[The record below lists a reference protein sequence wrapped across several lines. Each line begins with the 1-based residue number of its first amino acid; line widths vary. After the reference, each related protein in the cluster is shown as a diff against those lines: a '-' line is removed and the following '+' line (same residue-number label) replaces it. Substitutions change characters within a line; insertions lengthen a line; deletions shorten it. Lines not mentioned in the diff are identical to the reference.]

1 MRRTRLYQILI
12 CLLCLFPVWSQAQS
26 LTQYEYWFDDNFSA
40 RKSAGLSGYEADI
53 DVGIDASRLGN
64 GLHKLCLRVQQS
76 DGMYSPITT
85 HYFFKAQVSNG
96 GKLEYWFDGNRKQI
110 NTVDCHVSSDGE
122 AYLYTSGLDLTAITP
137 GYHTMYYRFVND
149 DGTTSSAVSMAS
161 IIVTSN
167 LSNGG
172 KLEYWFDDDRAN
184 VNMIDGKVA
193 STGDALIFNSDL
205 DLKDVSQGMH
215 RMYYRLVDAKGK
227 PNSAVSMTPVMVKS
241 LYDIASPTKV
251 KVRKYAI
258 SVDDEKPTEIMIPNP
273 DHDVVVVRSID
284 MKDLKKGGHQLNLR
298 FSNSFGVGT
307 SHQAAFTVVEQEEP
321 TITLTAEEKE
331 GLVYLQF
338 NSVPNDL
345 RYRIVRVD
353 ANGVKTKVGGKEG
366 SSYPLTVSIVDDPGA
381 GDYTYY
387 VQSAYNDYAGTM
399 RSVLSNEISVSVSKD
414 QSEVVDSKEYGS
426 ISGNIWVAGNRT
438 FKERIVRF
446 SDGVTIKSDI
456 IGSFHREKIP
466 VGTTLTISVDKDLQ
480 VVFPET
486 TITIVP
492 NTNYVTINGE
502 KDDGNLYSNTEHD
515 LQFDSFTEI
524 TPGQQFRFKVKN
536 VSRVSWSGKI
546 RVKSIKKEYV
556 DNPPDNTLQKPTNA
570 SVLAGSVAPFE
581 AMWNY
586 DLAYSDIFTLAPNES
601 KDIYIAHKPFHWPGN
616 DEYYYFFFESIRDG
630 GGSIKLIAVNP
641 DYNISDNPYL
651 RLIERSEYVKA
662 DEEIFEDDIKFVTNF
677 IVGEC
682 SAISELDEKLGKLSN
697 YFSYLQE
704 VAGNGLEYSDYTHL
718 KLRIDHAVNYSELL
732 YDAPLWRSLD
742 IFYQEDTRFL
752 KLTNKFRDD
761 ISTIVRNSKD
771 LLKLMKQVNACLD
784 YIQNYNKWQDM
795 TTVEQIFALSDKLLD
810 YTSNDPFTKILKTY
824 LDVTKK
830 SIQNALL
837 LGEKYHSGYGYEYFS
852 EQNQLSDSEREKEN
866 AIVFKQNKY
875 IDFKIKVKRKGWLTG
890 SFDGKDVKDQI
901 YNVTVTAVNH
911 NPNDNSQEARAVLRL
926 DPIAT
931 EDGVYLRQ
939 IGIDHQGGSDQGYYL
954 YTMPIEDMWM
964 TIEWRNGRVTRV
976 PLRHGSEVKGEGVK
990 YDGIKNPLLYT
1001 VIFQSAIKDK
1011 KQAKHL
1017 ADIINLDD

>member
-12 CLLCLFPVWSQAQS
+12 CLLCLFPVWTQAQS
-26 LTQYEYWFDDNFSA
+26 LTQYEYWIDDNFSA

-85 HYFFKAQVSNG
+85 QYFFKAQVSNG
-96 GKLEYWFDGNRKQI
+96 GKLEYWFDGNRKKL

-122 AYLYTSGLDLTAITP
+122 AYLYTSGLDLTAVTP
-137 GYHTMYYRFVND
+137 GYHTMYYRFTND

-172 KLEYWFDDDRAN
+172 KLEYWFDDDREN
-184 VNMIDGKVA
+184 VNMVDGKVA

-241 LYDIASPTKV
+241 LYSNADTQNMKMKKYSIA
-251 KVRKYAI
+251 I
-258 SVDDEKPTEIMIPNP
+258 DDEKPIEIMIPKP
-273 DHDVVVVRSID
+273 DHEVLVEHSLDVR
-284 MKDLKKGGHQLNLR
+284 DLKKGDHKLNLR
-298 FSNSFGVGT
+298 FGNSLGTGVFDQST
-307 SHQAAFTVVEQEEP
+307 FTVEEQKEP
-321 TITLTAEEKE
+321 SITLMAEVKE
-331 GLVYLQF
+331 GLVHLQF
-338 NSVPNDL
+338 DPIPNDL
-345 RYRIVRVD
+345 RYRIIRVD
-353 ANGVKTKVGGKEG
+353 ANGVKAKVGGKEG
-366 SSYPLTVSIVDDPGA
+366 SSYPITVSIVDDPGV

-387 VQSAYNDYAGTM
+387 VQSAYTDFNGTM
-399 RSVLSNEISVSVSKD
+399 HSVLSNEVSVNVSKA
-414 QSEVVDSKEYGS
+414 QSDIADSKEFGS
-426 ISGNIWVAGNRT
+426 ISGSILISGNRS
-438 FKERIVRF
+438 FRERVVHF
-446 SDGVTIKSDI
+446 SDGVTVKSDI

-466 VGTTLTISVDKDLQ
+466 VGTTLTITVDKDLQ

-492 NTNYVTINGE
+492 KTNYVTINGE
-502 KDDGNLYSNTEHD
+502 KDDSNLYSDAEHD

-536 VSRVSWSGKI
+536 VSRVSWTGLI
-546 RVKSIKKEYV
+546 CVKSIKKEYV
-556 DNPPDNTLQKPTNA
+556 DNPPENTLQKPTNA

-586 DLAYSDIFTLAPNES
+586 DLAYSDKITLAPNES
-601 KDIYIAHKPFHWPGN
+601 KDVYIAHKPFHWPVK
-616 DEYYYFFFESIRDG
+616 DEYYYFFFESIKNG
-630 GGSIKLIAVNP
+630 AGSSKLIAVNP

-651 RLIERSEYVKA
+651 RLIERSEYIKV
-662 DEEIFEDDIKFVTNF
+662 DEELFEDDVRFVTNF

-697 YFSYLQE
+697 YFSFLQE
-704 VAGNGLEYSDYTHL
+704 VAGNGLEYVDYTHL
-718 KLRIDHAVNYSELL
+718 KLRVDHAVNYSDLL

-742 IFYQEDTRFL
+742 VFYQEDTRFL

-761 ISTIVRNSKD
+761 ISTIVRGSKD
-771 LLKLMKQVNACLD
+771 VLKLMKQVNSCLD
-784 YIQNYNKWQDM
+784 FIQNYNKWQGM
-795 TTVEQIFALSDKLLD
+795 TTTEQIFALSDKLLD
-810 YTSNDPFTKILKTY
+810 YTSSDPFSKILKMY

-837 LGEKYHSGYGYEYFS
+837 LGEKYHSDYGCEYFS
-852 EQNQLSDSEREKEN
+852 EQNQLSDGEREK
-866 AIVFKQNKY
+866 AVVYKQNRY

-890 SFDGKDVKDQI
+890 SFDGKDVKEQI

-939 IGIDHQGGSDQGYYL
+939 IGIEHQGGSDQGYYL
-954 YTMPIEDMWM
+954 YNRPIEDMWM
-964 TIEWRNGRVTRV
+964 NIEWRNGRVTRV
-976 PLRHGSEVKGEGVK
+976 PLRHGSEVKGDGVK
-990 YDGIKNPLLYT
+990 YDGLKSPLLYT
-1001 VIFQSAIKDK
+1001 VTFQSAIKDK
-1011 KQAKHL
+1011 KQAEHL